1 MNLRRHQASAFA
13 VALLAI
19 ALTNQMAFADSS
31 SETTSKGRALL
42 EKEGCLHC
50 HFVGGSGGFV
60 GPPFGGI
67 SKFRTEEDIVNT
79 LTGKRP
85 LPPEYPKGIFDPRE
99 FMRHVRLDKKTAD
112 AIAKYLI
119 TASADE
125 EFEVGGHSTSNDD
138 TPGGITFVPREPSK
152 QSRLGFLGYKE
163 GGCAACHEIG
173 GIGGRRGPRLD
184 GVGARLSKIQIENR
198 VTSGAIVTFGG
209 KEYRPTEYSMPPAR
223 LPQKQVEQISEF
235 LLTLPQK
242 QEK

>member
-1 MNLRRHQASAFA
+1 MTLRRHQARA
-13 VALLAI
+13 LAI
-19 ALTNQMAFADSS
+19 ASLALALTHQIAFADSS
-31 SETTSKGRALL
+31 SGTTSKGRALL

-50 HFVGGSGGFV
+50 HFVEGSGGVV

-85 LPPEYPKGIFDPRE
+85 LPPNYPKGVFDPRE
-99 FMRHVRLDKKTAD
+99 FMRHVRVDKKTAES
-112 AIAKYLI
+112 IAKYLI
-119 TASADE
+119 TVSADE
-125 EFEVGGHSTSNDD
+125 DFGVNGHSGSKDD
-138 TPGGITFVPREPSK
+138 VPGGITFVPREPSK

-173 GIGGRRGPRLD
+173 GIGGRRGPSLD
-184 GVGARLSKIQIENR
+184 GVGARLSKNQIENR
-198 VTSGAIVTFGG
+198 VNSGAIVTFGG

-223 LPQKQVEQISEF
+223 LPKDQVEQITEF

-242 QEK
+242 KEK